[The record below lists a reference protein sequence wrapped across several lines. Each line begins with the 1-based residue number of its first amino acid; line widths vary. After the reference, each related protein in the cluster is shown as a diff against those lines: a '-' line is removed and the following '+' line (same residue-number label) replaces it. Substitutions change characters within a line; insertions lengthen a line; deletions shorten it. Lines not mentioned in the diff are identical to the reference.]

1 MKGRTL
7 NENRIFWLDAAR
19 AAAIIL
25 ICLNHAV
32 NRAYATSTGQAAEFS
47 AIPLA
52 STIFKTL
59 MYVLTK
65 LGVPLFLMISGAL
78 LLKKNITNSD
88 GVKKFYKNNL
98 LKLFIT
104 AEIWYVIVF
113 FFKAYSVISS
123 GEMTVS
129 YTAYS
134 LISTLLFVN
143 QVTYTSMW
151 YMPMI
156 MCIYLLIPF
165 LCIIR
170 DRINLKTAL
179 VPLAVLLYT
188 SFIIPTVDSFANV
201 FGKER
206 PHIAGA
212 VVTLSPYFIFVIAGY
227 LISRGYLKKL
237 KNIFV
242 ILGFLL
248 PFLLTCAFQM
258 YIYSTKTDLALP
270 YNDFGVLVSSVFLFE
285 LIRRFSEKLK
295 KLERQVDYL
304 SKISF
309 GIYCVHMIIMT
320 VLAKNTVGLKAQM
333 PQYCYFFFIA
343 AVSVVGSI
351 IIIAPTS
358 KIPFIRKYFYLMK

>member
-32 NRAYATSTGQAAEFS
+32 NRAYATSTGQAAEF
-47 AIPLA
+47 AEIPLA
-52 STIFKTL
+52 STVFKTL
-59 MYVLTK
+59 MYVITK

-78 LLKKNITNSD
+78 LLKKNITDSD
-88 GVKKFYKNNL
+88 GVKRFYKNNL

-113 FFKAYSVISS
+113 FFKAYSVIAS

-134 LISTLLFVN
+134 LFSTLLFVN
-143 QVTYTSMW
+143 QITYTSMW

-156 MCIYLLIPF
+156 ICVYLVIPF
-165 LCIIR
+165 MCMIR
-170 DRINLKTAL
+170 DKINLKTAL
-179 VPLAVLLYT
+179 VPLAVLLYA
-188 SFIIPTVDSFANV
+188 SFIIPTIDSFANV
-201 FGKER
+201 LGKER
-206 PHIAGA
+206 PHLADA

-227 LISRGYLKKL
+227 LISRGYLEKL
-237 KNIFV
+237 KSLFV
-242 ILGFLL
+242 VLGFSLS
-248 PFLLTCAFQM
+248 FLLTCAFQM
-258 YIYSTKTDLALP
+258 YIYSTETDLALP
-270 YNDFGVLVSSVFLFE
+270 YNDMGVLVSSVFLFE

-295 KLERQVDYL
+295 KLERSVGYL
-304 SKISF
+304 SRISF

-320 VLAKNTVGLKAQM
+320 VLVKNTAELKNQM

-343 AVSVVGSI
+343 AVSVIGSI

-358 KIPFIRKYFYLMK
+358 KIPFVRKYLYMIK